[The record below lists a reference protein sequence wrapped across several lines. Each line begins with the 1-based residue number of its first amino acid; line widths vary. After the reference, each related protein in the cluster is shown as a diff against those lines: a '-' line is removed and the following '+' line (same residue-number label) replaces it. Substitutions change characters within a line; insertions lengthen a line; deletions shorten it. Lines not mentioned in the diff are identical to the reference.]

1 VATFKIQG
9 SDGKEYT
16 VNAPEGTNE
25 EDLKAAVENK
35 IASAGIGTK
44 STQVREAR
52 KARIKEL
59 EELQKTEDAAIED
72 YDPGVTS
79 IDDDF
84 LASFGRGFKGVAETG
99 ALGALEL
106 IPNQLISAEKEDAV
120 RDEILAVGDWFE
132 DTASSIAPGWIGK
145 RVQNEDS
152 IASGIGNALGSVAG
166 FIAPAAAAT
175 YLAPAIGLG
184 GLATA
189 LGLGTTALLGV
200 TGAAGEQSER
210 ARAAGATRK
219 QRARASL
226 TAAPIGLTELIPIQR
241 FLPSLDLGLMQ
252 KLGDKLGPEFVDQLI
267 KEKIPNALIS
277 AGVEG
282 GQEVAAN
289 VLQNLT
295 EKQYND
301 INAFAGT
308 AEAGGYGGAA
318 GFITQL
324 LGDTFLSKRKRKYL
338 KSGDIEEAARE
349 LAADDEAIATD
360 TSPEVSTSIEEQI
373 DALND
378 LAERGEINP
387 AILEE
392 AKLQAADMQG
402 QEEVQQLKEAPVTET
417 STVVNLLDEAGV
429 KPQAAIR
436 KRLKN
441 ITDVNDPKVK
451 AEIEK
456 YKKNNRVPENDRI
469 KLEALFEDKIKTKEP
484 VTEEPV
490 TEPSIDKFDVEKRKV
505 STVEGGPDVRTET
518 VDTTVDAAV
527 DTERG
532 RTSTEDTGR
541 DISPETTTTV
551 DGGELD
557 AIRRRIASKLDA
569 ARADQ
574 KRLDTTQQDVDRTN
588 VGERRSETPLVA
600 EETADVRKEPTLD
613 TTKTEVKDVKKEPFF
628 DDSARSLTQEEALTI
643 YGLEKRK
650 GKTDEEATKVVQE
663 EALSREVNALRKEG
677 ISEEAINTRIQEA
690 GLGAPTDTSVTPAET
705 KPRLEI
711 ADDKPSIKDVEAR
724 DLKIADD
731 KTIIPQPKVTRRKK
745 KATKTVAENL
755 GLGREAVTEFET
767 PAETQAKEEAKTRK
781 IGKEEFVERL
791 AEREEKAKEK
801 AAEERKKR
809 PLTAKDKDADLTD
822 EELEA
827 KIFEEGDKKQKV
839 RDKAK
844 DDKEVDKIIKKDA
857 KEAEIKKAKE
867 FMARVRAEAAGI
879 QQKVIA
885 ENNRKVL
892 KGKIGKKEREELEK
906 IEEENRYTKEDK
918 IPRGY
923 KVGDLKPTA
932 AFVENRVIY
941 SEPIYG
947 RTKDGTPKRNIDIK
961 LTDTDL
967 KKINNLLL
975 FKSVSNTSKIRPA
988 EDKTGKAA
996 ARAFFIKYIE
1006 PADAIELIAFIRIN
1020 NLNIP
1025 ESQVKTL
1032 MSKAEPDLYAE
1043 PFTGKEVEGAYQPD
1057 DSQKELY
1064 ERAIKEGKSKK
1075 EASEI
1080 AEAGAADAIL
1090 FHMQHQSNTN
1100 AKLAIKWIRE
1110 NLSSDARKSLNNQI
1124 KKEEEVLQNTLILQY
1139 DANDNIITQERRAK
1153 GLTEKQQTEMDMEN
1167 YKTLSEYFKGSEE
1180 VVIDKKPKGA
1190 PDPVI
1195 SPEIEETTIEEIGEF
1210 SPLSDSFDDN
1220 SMPLA
1225 DTAVSR
1231 LGLPINGLE
1240 RGLLEKGSLKNA
1252 ILSMVHNAP
1261 HIRIGS
1267 MLVQLG
1273 NNVGKTKVEVVKN
1286 LKDEG
1291 GISRAGLFDPK
1302 TNTIKLDA
1310 EKGMNYHVVMHEM
1323 THAVTSQILAEKG
1336 KDGTPIRSEAKKLN
1350 KLYNDIKDQL
1360 DTVYGS
1366 KNLDEFVAEAFS
1378 NPAFQRKL
1386 AGINTKGQPINSL
1399 LRFFNTIGNMLR
1411 RIFKLPIKPPI
1422 TSALN
1427 QTDSLIKAI
1436 ITISPDFR
1444 DASELGM
1451 PENLENI
1458 IKSID
1463 EKTKS
1468 FTPKKSTDDRST
1480 IKKIIDAV
1488 SDKLGGGKKLG
1499 ARGLLATLNSQSLG
1513 DVGARYGLNTILSG
1527 HKLFERHVGTD
1538 GEMDKLSEA
1547 SILSL
1552 KNFFV
1557 ANKNNKK
1564 VIKVFNEL
1572 VHRST
1577 IYHVDPSRP
1586 KSDYEKD
1593 TKENKETD
1601 GEGKTKKDRWVELQP
1616 LWNVLGRDK
1625 KGKNGQQT
1633 YEEMR
1638 DSYKALYVR
1647 LKKAVDSRINDLIDD
1662 PEARKKMQENVNN
1675 MILAKGTIDPYFP
1688 LMRKGDLF
1696 LSYVANN
1703 PATGQPEPVFE
1714 SYETESA
1721 RQNAIDELKGLGE
1734 SVVPRSSIK
1743 FFENIQSANF
1753 DKLPA
1758 NAFFK
1763 STLEI
1768 LKKNNVDAEAQNELM
1783 RMFIDALPETS
1794 FAKSMRNRKDRLG
1807 FIEDAYGNFQTKT
1820 FQLGR
1825 QISRLAYTTEYQK
1838 LMTKMED
1845 EFNEPV
1851 LYKTGDVIPAG
1862 KKVGDVKQD
1871 AIKFGPNSK
1880 AAKLVIDEMKKRI
1893 SFAKNPPADSFFANL
1908 NRIAF
1913 IGTIG
1918 FNASSAIVNASQ
1930 VPLMMYPIL
1939 SGKYGINES
1948 TSELYKASALI
1959 AASLPPKSF
1968 FSGARQLRTLDGK
1981 TVDSKG
1987 MTGIDNFYVSDG
1999 NGGFKV
2005 RTDMGL
2011 DKASNNPMHKGKT
2024 KREVFRLDQLKT
2036 LVEVASARGQLNR
2049 SIFYDTLSLENVQE
2063 NNSMWSRANV
2073 LSAWMFHQVEKHN
2086 RQVALTSTYFLELDR
2101 MNTTPTPAEK
2111 KLSTIEKQKKAA
2123 DQAIYQSQEMNGGN
2137 TLVTAPRIAQQG
2149 AGRTIMMYKS
2159 YGIQMYYTM
2168 LKTAKQVFTGETAS
2182 DRDTA
2187 FTQLAGIFGSSMLL
2201 AGVAGIPMFQ
2211 TIALI
2216 ANLFLPDDEEDFET
2230 LTRQY
2235 IGELF
2240 YKGGANHLTGVD
2252 VSSRIGLTGLLYR
2265 TNTYT
2270 KDQDIKT
2277 QLLQAMGGPAGSVIT
2292 QALTG
2297 LNEVFST
2304 DGSLERGIEKMLPAA
2319 YRNMYKGFPVFGR
2332 YAREGILTRRG
2343 DEIIA
2348 QDDITGGQLLSQIIG
2363 FAPTEWTLTNEKN
2376 SSAKRMEKAIVKKR
2390 TALLKVLYMD
2400 LRSGHGVDDILE
2412 RIQKFNSK
2420 HPYVMIDIN
2429 TMLRSIRQHTTQ
2441 SAFMHNGVS
2450 LSPSLRFQL
2459 QNHIDNYKY

>member
-16 VNAPEGTNE
+16 VTAPEGTNTQA
-25 EDLKAAVENK
+25 LKAAVENK
-35 IASAGIGTK
+35 IALAGIETK

-52 KARIKEL
+52 EARIREL

-106 IPNQLISAEKEDAV
+106 IPNQLISSETEDAA
-120 RDEILAVGDWFE
+120 RDDILAVGDWFE

-166 FIAPAAAAT
+166 FIAPAAAVT
-175 YLAPAIGLG
+175 YLAPVIGLG
-184 GLATA
+184 AIATA

-210 ARAAGATRK
+210 ARAAGATRE

-378 LAERGEINP
+378 LAERGEIDP

-490 TEPSIDKFDVEKRKV
+490 TESSIDKFDVEKRKV

-518 VDTTVDAAV
+518 VDTTADAAV

-532 RTSTEDTGR
+532 RTSTEDTRR

-574 KRLDTTQQDVDRTN
+574 KGLDTTQQDVDRTD

-613 TTKTEVKDVKKEPFF
+613 TTRTEVKDVKKEPSFG
-628 DDSARSLTQEEALTI
+628 DPDRSLTQEEALTI

-663 EALSREVNALRKEG
+663 EALSREVNALKKEG

-745 KATKTVAENL
+745 KTTKTVAENL

-781 IGKEEFVERL
+781 VGKEEFVERL

-879 QQKVIA
+879 QQKVIS

-892 KGKIGKKEREELEK
+892 KGKVFKKERKELEK
-906 IEEENRYTKEDK
+906 IEEESRYKKEDS

-932 AFVENRVIY
+932 KKTENRVIY

-967 KKINNLLL
+967 KKINNLLDDDA
-975 FKSVSNTSKIRPA
+975 VSNTSKIRPA

-1180 VVIDKKPKGA
+1180 VVIGQVTKED
-1190 PDPVI
+1190 V
-1195 SPEIEETTIEEIGEF
+1195 TTVEEIGEF

-1231 LGLPINGLE
+1231 LALPINGLE

-1436 ITISPDFR
+1436 ITVSPDFR

-1451 PENLENI
+1451 PENLEDI
-1458 IKSID
+1458 IKDID

-1468 FTPKKSTDDRST
+1468 FTPRKSTDDRST

-1488 SDKLGGGKKLG
+1488 ADKLGGGKKLG
-1499 ARGLLATLNSQSLG
+1499 AQGLLATLNSQSLG

-1647 LKKAVDSRINDLIDD
+1647 LKKAVDSRIDDLIDD
-1662 PEARKKMQENVNN
+1662 PEARKEMRKNVNN

-1721 RQNAIDELKGLGE
+1721 RKNAIDELKGLGE

-1743 FFENIQSANF
+1743 FFENIESANF

-1893 SFAKNPPADSFFANL
+1893 SFAKNPPADSLFANL

-2123 DQAIYQSQEMNGGN
+2123 EQAIYQSQEMNGGN

-2211 TIALI
+2211 TVALI
-2216 ANLFLPDDEEDFET
+2216 ANLFLADDEEDFET

-2277 QLLQAMGGPAGSVIT
+2277 QLFQALGGPAGSVIT

-2319 YRNMYKGFPVFGR
+2319 YRNLYKGFPVFGR

>member
-1 VATFKIQG
+1 MATFKIQG

-16 VNAPEGTNE
+16 VNAPEGT
-25 EDLKAAVENK
+25 DQSALKAAVENQIK
-35 IASAGIGTK
+35 LNQSRANLTERK
-44 STQVREAR
+44 EAALAL
-52 KARIKEL
+52 K
-59 EELQKTEDAAIED
+59 EELKRKEEQRQSSAIQGS
-72 YDPGVTS
+72 YDPGLTS

-84 LASFGRGFKGVAETG
+84 LASFGRGFKGVGETG

-106 IPNQLISAEKEDAV
+106 LPNRLISSETEDAA
-120 RDEILAVGDWFE
+120 RDDILAVGDWFE
-132 DTASSIAPGWIGK
+132 NVASKAPFIG
-145 RVQNEDS
+145 RQVVNEDS

-166 FIAPAAAAT
+166 FIAPAAIAT
-175 YLAPAIGLG
+175 VAAPAVGLG

-210 ARAAGATRK
+210 ARAAGATRE

-252 KLGDKLGPEFVDQLI
+252 KMTDALGPKFVDMFA
-267 KEKIPNALIS
+267 EKVGNALIS

-301 INAFAGT
+301 ISAFAGT

-324 LGDTFLSKRKRKYL
+324 LGDTFLSKKKRRFL
-338 KSGDIEEAARE
+338 LESETIEEAARE
-349 LAADDEAIATD
+349 LAAEEGTVRQEITTEDAEKLRSVINRDLSE
-360 TSPEVSTSIEEQI
+360 EEQA
-373 DALND
+373 DALD
-378 LAERGEINP
+378 QLAEREDIDP

-392 AKLQAADMQG
+392 AKLQAADMKEQ
-402 QEEVQQLKEAPVTET
+402 QEEVQQPKETPAAET
-417 STVVNLLDEAGV
+417 NTVVNLLDEAGV

-469 KLEALFEDKIKTKEP
+469 KLEALFENKIEKPVAEEVTKEP
-484 VTEEPV
+484 VTEETKEEV
-490 TEPSIDKFDVEKRKV
+490 TKEEVAPTDKFDVKKRKV
-505 STVEGGPDVRTET
+505 STVEGEPDVRTEA
-518 VDTTVDAAV
+518 VDTTVDA
-527 DTERG
+527 G
-532 RTSTEDTGR
+532 RDRTGVPDTGR
-541 DISPETTTTV
+541 DISPKTVTPV

-557 AIRRRIASKLDA
+557 AIRRRITDKLTA
-569 ARADQ
+569 ARTDQ
-574 KRLDTTQQDVDRTN
+574 EGLDTTQQDVDRTD
-588 VGERRSETPLVA
+588 VGERRGETPVVTERKEPTLKPTEVT
-600 EETADVRKEPTLD
+600 ERKEPTLD
-613 TTKTEVKDVKKEPFF
+613 TTRTEIKDVKEEPKL
-628 DDSARSLTQEEALTI
+628 DDPTRSLTREEAVEI
-643 YGLEKRK
+643 YKFEKMK
-650 GKTDEEATKVVQE
+650 GKTDQEASDVVQKK
-663 EALSREVNALRKEG
+663 ALEREVNALKKEG
-677 ISEEAINTRIQEA
+677 ISEEEINRRLQGV
-690 GLGAPTDTSVTPAET
+690 GLGAPTDTSV
-705 KPRLEI
+705 
-711 ADDKPSIKDVEAR
+711 EAV
-724 DLKIADD
+724 
-731 KTIIPQPKVTRRKK
+731 PQPKVTRRKK
-745 KATKTVAENL
+745 KTTKTVAENL
-755 GLGREAVTEFET
+755 GLGRETVAEFET
-767 PAETQAKEEAKTRK
+767 PTETREKRKKVKFKKISAKEVA
-781 IGKEEFVERL
+781 ERL
-791 AEREEKAKEK
+791 KDRERAAERK
-801 AAEERKKR
+801 AAEERKKK
-809 PLTAKDKDADLTD
+809 PLTTKDKDADLTD

-827 KIFEEGDKKQKV
+827 KIFEEGEARKKK
-839 RDKAK
+839 KLE
-844 DDKEVDKIIKKDA
+844 KETEKEIKKDE
-857 KEAEIKKAKE
+857 KEAEIKKAKQ
-867 FMARVRAEAAGI
+867 FMARVRAEARGI
-879 QQKVIA
+879 QQKVVD

-892 KGKIGKKEREELEK
+892 KGKVFKKERKELEK
-906 IEEENRYTKEDK
+906 IEEESRYKKGDN

-932 AFVENRVIY
+932 KKTENRVIY

-961 LTDTDL
+961 LTETDL
-967 KKINNLLL
+967 KKINNLLDDDA
-975 FKSVSNTSKIRPA
+975 VSDTSKIRPA

-1025 ESQVKTL
+1025 ESQVKAL
-1032 MSKAEPDLYAE
+1032 MNKAEPDLYAE

-1057 DSQKELY
+1057 DSQRELY

-1124 KKEEEVLQNTLILQY
+1124 KKEEEILQNTLILQY

-1153 GLTEKQQTEMDMEN
+1153 GLTPEQQAKQDYED

-1180 VVIDKKPKGA
+1180 VVLLDE
-1190 PDPVI
+1190 DQDV
-1195 SPEIEETTIEEIGEF
+1195 TTIEEIGEF
-1210 SPLSDSFDDN
+1210 SPLADNFDDE

-1231 LGLPINGLE
+1231 LALPINGLE

-1252 ILSMVHNAP
+1252 ILSMIHNAP
-1261 HIRIGS
+1261 HLRIGS

-1273 NNVGKTKVEVVKN
+1273 NNIGNTKVEVVKN
-1286 LKDEG
+1286 LKDAG
-1291 GISRAGLFDPK
+1291 GIPRAGLFDPK

-1310 EKGMNYHVVMHEM
+1310 EKGMNYHVIMHEA
-1323 THAVTSQILAEKG
+1323 THAVTSQVLAEKG

-1360 DTVYGS
+1360 DTVYGT

-1378 NPAFQRKL
+1378 NPTFQRKL
-1386 AGINTKGQPINSL
+1386 ASIKTKGQPVNGL
-1399 LRFFNTIGNMLR
+1399 LRFFNIVGNMLR
-1411 RIFKLPIKPPI
+1411 RIFKLPAKPPM

-1427 QTDSLIKAI
+1427 QTDALIKAI
-1436 ITISPDFR
+1436 MTVSPEFR

-1451 PENLENI
+1451 PESIDDI

-1468 FTPKKSTDDRST
+1468 FTPRSKEDSRST
-1480 IKKIIDAV
+1480 IKKITDAIA
-1488 SDKLGGGKKLG
+1488 DKLGGGKKFG
-1499 ARGLLATLNSQSLG
+1499 GEVALASIGTQSLG
-1513 DVGARYGLNTILSG
+1513 DVAKRYGLDTGALLHKTIELQ
-1527 HKLFERHVGTD
+1527 VGKD
-1538 GEMDKLSEA
+1538 NEMDKLSES
-1547 SILSL
+1547 SILGIQ
-1552 KNFFV
+1552 KFFKD
-1557 ANKNNKK
+1557 NGNNKK
-1564 VIKVFNEL
+1564 LIKVFNEV

-1586 KSDYEKD
+1586 RSDYEKD
-1593 TKENKETD
+1593 TEANKEKD
-1601 GEGKTKKDRWVELQP
+1601 EEGKTKKDRWDELQR
-1616 LWNVLGRDK
+1616 LWRVLGAVDGGSGRK
-1625 KGKNGQQT
+1625 V
-1633 YEEMR
+1633 YESMR
-1638 DSYKALYVR
+1638 DSYKALYKE
-1647 LKKAVDSRINDLIDD
+1647 LKKAVNSRIDDLIDD
-1662 PEARKKMQENVNN
+1662 PKARAEMRKNINT

-1696 LSYVANN
+1696 LSYIANN

-1743 FFENIQSANF
+1743 RFENIESVNF

-1768 LKKNNVDAEAQNELM
+1768 LKKNNVDQDAQNELM

-1794 FAKSMRNRKDRLG
+1794 FAKQMKNRKDRLG
-1807 FIEDAYGNFQTKT
+1807 FNEDAYGNFQVKT

-1825 QISRLAYTTEYQK
+1825 QISRLAFTTEYQK
-1838 LMTKMED
+1838 LLTKIENEYNED
-1845 EFNEPV
+1845 V
-1851 LYKTGDVIPAG
+1851 LYKEGDNIPAG
-1862 KKVGDVKQD
+1862 KKVGDVKKE
-1871 AIKFGPNSK
+1871 AIKFGPNAK
-1880 AAKLVIDEMKKRI
+1880 AAKLVIEEMKKRI
-1893 SFAKNPPADSFFANL
+1893 AFAKNPPADSFFANL

-1939 SGKYGINES
+1939 NGKYGANQS
-1948 TSELYKASALI
+1948 TKELYKAAALI
-1959 AASLPPKSF
+1959 AASLPPKNF

-1981 TVDSKG
+1981 LVNSKG
-1987 MTGIDNFYVSDG
+1987 MTGIDNFFVSDG

-2005 RTDMGL
+2005 REDMGL
-2011 DKASNNPMHKGKT
+2011 DDASKNPMHKGKT

-2063 NNSMWSRANV
+2063 NNSMWSRVNV

-2101 MNTTPTPAEK
+2101 MKTTPTPAEK
-2111 KLSTIEKQKKAA
+2111 KLSTLEKQKKAA
-2123 DQAIYQSQEMNGGN
+2123 EQAIYQAQEMNGGN
-2137 TLVTAPRIAQQG
+2137 TLATAPRIAQQG
-2149 AGRTIMMYKS
+2149 YGRVIMMYKS

-2168 LKTAKQVFTGETAS
+2168 LKTAKQVFSGETAT
-2182 DRDTA
+2182 DRDIA
-2187 FTQLAGIFGSSMLL
+2187 FQQLVGIFGSSMLL

-2216 ANLFLPDDEEDFET
+2216 ANMFLPDDEEDFET

-2240 YKGGANHLTGVD
+2240 YKGGVNHLTGID

-2265 TNTYT
+2265 TNSYT
-2270 KDQDIKT
+2270 KDQELLT
-2277 QLLQAMGGPAGSVIT
+2277 QLVQAAGGPAGSVIT
-2292 QALTG
+2292 QAVTG
-2297 LNEVFST
+2297 LNEILSE

-2319 YRNMYKGFPVFGR
+2319 YRNLYKGFPSFGR

-2348 QDDITGGQLLSQIIG
+2348 QEEITSGQLLSQIIG
-2363 FAPTEWTLTNEKN
+2363 FAPTQWTLTNEKN
-2376 SSAKRMEKAIVKKR
+2376 SAAKRIEKAIVKKR
-2390 TALLKVLYMD
+2390 TDLLKALYIEF
-2400 LRSGHGVDDILE
+2400 RTGSNVEDILE
-2412 RIQKFNSK
+2412 RVKKFNNK
-2420 HPYVMIDIN
+2420 HPFVAIDPETIS
-2429 TMLRSIRQHTTQ
+2429 RSIKQHMEQ

-2450 LSPSLRFQL
+2450 LSPNLRLQL
-2459 QNHIDNYKY
+2459 LDHMRHYKY